1 MGIFEH
7 FRRHDDTRD
16 RVAIEI
22 EDDGPGIPDELRE
35 KVSTPFVRLDAD
47 RSRATGG
54 VGLGLAIVSR
64 IMDRHGGRLEIGDS
78 PLGGAKVATLWP
90 KQT

>member
-1 MGIFEH
+1 M
-7 FRRHDDTRD
+7 
-16 RVAIEI
+16 
-22 EDDGPGIPDELRE
+22 
-35 KVSTPFVRLDAD
+35 TPFVRVEAD
-47 RSRATGG
+47 RGRKSGG

-90 KQT
+90 KRN

>member
-1 MGIFEH
+1 LVLTA
-7 FRRHDDTRD
+7 DDEYVRIS
-16 RVAIEI
+16 VH
-22 EDDGPGIPDELRE
+22 DDGPGFPDELRE

-47 RSRATGG
+47 RSRTTGG

-78 PLGGAKVATLWP
+78 PLGGAKVATVWP
-90 KQT
+90 RRT